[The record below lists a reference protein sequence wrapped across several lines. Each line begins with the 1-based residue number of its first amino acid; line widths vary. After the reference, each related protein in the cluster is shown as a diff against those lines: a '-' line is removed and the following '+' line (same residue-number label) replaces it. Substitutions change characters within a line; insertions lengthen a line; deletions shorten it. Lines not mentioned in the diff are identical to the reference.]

1 MKLFPLYCPLC
12 DSLVGY
18 TTRLLIAGV
27 DDMSAEDVVLLNG
40 EKPFD
45 GQDVPTCSTCLVSA
59 LRECVYK
66 SDQPVEIDFAT

>member
-27 DDMSAEDVVLLNG
+27 DDMRAEDVVLLNG

-45 GQDVPTCSTCLVSA
+45 GQDVRTCPTCLVSA
-59 LRECVYK
+59 LPECVYK
-66 SDQPVEIDFAT
+66 SDQPVEVDFTG